1 MTDKRKEELLRRA
14 LECISRLESG
24 RRLYGCLH
32 DSMGMANT
40 EIEEAGYTL
49 WEYYEEDTP
58 EHMAAASGRQYAALE
73 AWEWRLKTAVERTV
87 WIKEHC

>member
-32 DSMGMANT
+32 DSMGMA
-40 EIEEAGYTL
+40 A
-49 WEYYEEDTP
+49 EDSSR
-58 EHMAAASGRQYAALE
+58 AY
-73 AWEWRLKTAVERTV
+73 RTG